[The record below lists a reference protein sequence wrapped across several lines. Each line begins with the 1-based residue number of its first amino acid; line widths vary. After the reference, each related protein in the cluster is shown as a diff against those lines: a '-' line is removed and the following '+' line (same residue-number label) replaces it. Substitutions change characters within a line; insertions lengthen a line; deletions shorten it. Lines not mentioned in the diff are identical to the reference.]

1 MKRPVNWKILPLQ
14 SVVGGALLVIAVI
27 LTTGSFLNLRS
38 LPADSAL
45 GLLDI
50 AETDL
55 LHGHPILTIG
65 ALALVLI
72 LAAPLRSRGI
82 WVKTLHTFA
91 FGLGLCLLSHFLFRS
106 DLAARNDLAVGVL
119 SCLALTVTFA
129 STGGLSSIITAIFR
143 LWLRKERHG
152 AGPLQAL
159 ELILFG
165 AINSSHGRALPG
177 WLVKSLVLYHD
188 SRKKIGRTLARSH
201 AIETAFERSLDAV
214 TMRLRQLLDSQLHSK
229 ILPCCSDVASA
240 AIAELDLLAV
250 LHRFD
255 SEVQSGPF
263 WPSRLVKAWDLIR
276 WADWIGPHPSNT
288 ASDRFL
294 EKLETSP
301 VATPW
306 LRVCAREMR
315 NRKVTQQSIRQ
326 LERHLRAEAT
336 GEEIFGSLLLL
347 EALNEEQL
355 STWTLDFLGRQNTLN
370 RPFWVR
376 TALARV
382 RLQAE
387 ARVLRLEGALGPG
400 ETAVRRSHY
409 SALVLQADPPG
420 FGTKLKATLVRPLQT
435 VAVVESHRS
444 TGQLPPL
451 PRAGW
456 DLGTGLS
463 AVTLLV
469 TFCLSAGAALW
480 LYQRPFGPP
489 LKPLIKLSGPV
500 TPAASM
506 IAAADATPE
515 GDVLLM
521 ATRGDGLHR
530 LNSTTFRLRA
540 QRPDNGGP
548 SSPWLSDVAVSK
560 TGQVGVVTY
569 LPADQ
574 GQSVIST
581 GADIETAAGWLPV
594 IRPTSLRAPDADKIT
609 HFLRVGANKLLHE
622 NSRWLIYRNE
632 TRELGEITFEGLPD
646 SEIVAADGQPEA
658 NAHAFV
664 VVRTK
669 TNSTQATR
677 DRVFE
682 LDPGLTEKG
691 SATEITGTLPDSE
704 RVSQILASG
713 NRLWIRTQSQ
723 RLYER
728 EGNSWRLRLDG
739 NTDLAMERISHA
751 ALNVDTIPTL
761 WLVEAAKNGRPIRV
775 RARVLSQT
783 DFLPKSAWRIYD
795 LNTSERSAAEQPTAD
810 TVKLNANEPTPIAMF
825 DPVRKQPVLL
835 VAGRSGGLTRFFC
848 NPEAPT
854 SPDTATLDA
863 DIIQT
868 PGEKLLSLDAG
879 AGGIVAVLESA
890 DGTARRVT
898 VNLNRGQPEL
908 GLGASQTVM
917 ESILPNPDSLAG
929 AKILMAVNATGK
941 RDLYLLLDT
950 GRILTWDRSKR
961 GFTNRAGTQATDEN
975 GENLGALLNADLHD
989 GKILVTDSRGRV
1001 LELGETELPSSQP
1014 RFRVVHQAPDA
1025 EPPANFAPLHVA
1037 TTGNGVDVF
1046 FGNPTSRVGEPWH
1059 LGPVQ
1064 KRSKASGAPA
1074 LISWI
1079 KPSLSEPLNVET
1091 LTRIQ
1096 TNGRFENLIALSESG
1111 KLFWRDDAQWM
1122 PWPDDERPFNTLIN
1136 AKGATF
1142 ALAAQTI
1149 RQIQIKGGRPTL
1161 YPPVWEAPALQL
1173 GSPITALA
1181 GLESERPSLLVGHA
1195 RGLAL
1200 YSPENRRWEAIPVTP
1215 ASEQAAWTFLSKD
1228 NSSGLSSAVWAIEKT
1243 ASGGLKRAHKVY
1255 RGSATT
1261 IETPIAS
1268 SIALAGDR
1276 LAIWDPSNGLRTH
1289 GATGMANLLISPND
1303 PNVGDTLLR
1312 RISGTKVLYAL
1323 DKMGRLLTADPEDLS
1338 WKAAGGSASAQ
1349 KYRDVETDTENH
1361 LLLINANRVVLRGD
1375 MGLQRPFVDLQITAE
1390 GLQQTGEWVAA
1401 FDPARGNLSL
1411 IDTAGAPIRVAGGK
1425 NSEAVVGASIR
1436 ASLTHGDTVFLAGP
1450 DGAVFRDPKAA
1461 QMKAIPESAGI
1472 TRFSQVGNELFAYR
1486 GNEIYRLFQ
1495 NSNGAEYRLERLPAA
1510 TKSVIAGPD
1519 GKSWVAGGVDG
1530 LNELVP
1536 YSSHSMSAIE
1546 RLFRRE
1552 GKWPSRLNQ
1561 AVPWK
1566 RDSAII
1572 VGSDGEL
1579 LHYQPAQ
1586 RSLSLVRGSE
1596 VLPKNRKLLRSG
1608 NLAVVKSSDGYG
1620 ATSLHLIDDAESPKL
1635 VPLESDVLDV
1645 APFGGELAWIRKTDS
1660 AVQTLDGGSVHT
1672 VVSFPAKKPSRE
1684 RGDSVSQILLT
1695 PDNTFWGLA
1704 GSKAFEYS
1712 LATQTIS
1719 RTVDSVTSLAK
1730 EMGENVAITR
1740 GPAGAAVL
1748 KLDTLS
1754 SATVSPLT
1762 GTGIG
1767 ESMLLTW
1774 RDVQDAREI
1783 NLGTSRQSQTPGVPE
1798 ALRKS
1803 MGTCM
1808 SISNTSMLA
1817 WLSSRGEIFT
1827 YDTAYARWN
1836 LASNGSD
1843 EWTDFG
1849 MAGNTLIAC
1858 RKSPTAQIGLYSAE
1872 NKVVVRDH
1880 IQGQAWFTREGWMQ
1894 FADPNIETRN
1904 VVLKIPGGSDQTLQ
1918 GFTRATPP
1926 FNGQQSGMFDSSES
1940 GAALLLLNHPDQ
1952 GISEVLIARD
1962 AGWMLPV
1969 TGLPEKINHEGLK
1982 VFTDSNG
1989 FIIKAEERF
1998 FHVSAANGSVEK
2010 IAPSTTEVGFVG
2022 KELCYLERGSETMAA
2037 GFRLRRWADKSVAMD
2052 LGRMSFE
2059 EEDYLV
2065 KDARFV
2071 QHQGHFVVEF
2081 TVSPD
2086 VERPEIGPIQERS
2099 LIVMQQRNNWIVAAK
2114 TAASQKQ
2121 DQSPLRFQGGSN
2133 RGLTVLGMNL
2143 AEDGWFDS
2151 MYPVAFESGADETN
2165 QLPLRMRDSSVQKI
2179 HVPKP
2184 AAPRPYREIGQVTLV
2199 GNTLQNKVTGAVFGV
2214 IAADQSVL
2222 ACDAWRE
2229 ARPISAESFLTL
2241 DGLGQVWHWKRG
2253 ELGFKRELLRL
2264 PAGESIAAFR
2274 LPLKE
2279 NGSILLADAQNRSV
2293 AKFIDGK
2300 IALAQGE
2307 GSVRS
2312 PAERPGE
2319 FKTLKWSK
2327 PGETNHFR
2335 MTLAVKTSDAR
2346 EEVEIDCSSNGLS
2359 IDRPAGL
2366 AVLPNDS
2373 NLWLHLATRPDG
2385 RWLIC
2390 PADREGVKRIGE
2402 CRIVD
2407 APTPVPLRG
2416 FSTGALQWS
2425 PRATE
2430 WDISLAGTNVEVSA
2444 AGSLAIDEI
2453 RRAATLGTGEDTTLF
2468 LETSQPGVLVA
2479 QRWISKS
2486 QISPPTFISVPQT
2499 VENLRTWNGEL
2510 LIQTQGERWKAW
2522 RDNKWVDVTP
2532 DWSTSTA
2539 APSLWNYERKNGKLF
2554 CDGADAPMITVG
2566 GALSLEADILSAATE
2581 QDGTPF
2587 VSAGKSKEVI
2597 YQSASGNWYTWKPG
2611 LVVSKPTLA
2620 PAARSQPTVDFGV
2633 LSFPRRSPELGTY
2646 RIRSSDG
2653 QFAKL
2658 PMSLHAGR
2666 LPHQDV
2672 EKIQAWGPTGFVAK
2686 LRADFGSLIF
2696 DGDACT
2702 GKRPPDFEIKLGPIP
2717 LTPSYDSHSFMQ
2729 LTSEVSLHWKKVNE
2743 AFALH
2748 LQTKGNPIESPIG
2761 ALTTAGVE
2769 VDQPSNIRPV
2779 SLADNQL
2786 EFIFK
2791 GALWIRKTSGSL
2803 SDFRFVPE
2811 RIVPNLYGPLFD
2823 ADTEQVT
2830 LGVVAPGPSQ
2840 LSNPWSGRFSR
2851 DGRRAKD
2858 ESFEASISG
2867 TNQGAALVL
2876 HRIKPQPCELRVTR
2890 RKSGWEMPFSKPC
2903 AAFISKDGFALLS
2916 NEGDAIGYFTAE
2928 GQLQRTDRPAASV
2941 RKLWR
2946 RNEVIQGKRVSGG
2959 FTEWTWNAA
2968 GVFNERVAPE
2978 AESAVDVQE
2987 DTFSLMRVPQT
2998 GDLSPFWKAA
3008 EEQVWREARN
3018 WQTDGL
3024 PGGWPHSAVSVSA
3037 GTLLLADSEGIRRFN
3052 LSGRVMPPIPIPAKV
3067 QHDATLCRRFGAI
3080 EWKVKGLPRQTATLT
3095 ESTSGILLRT
3105 LDSARQAHIGQW
3117 LINQTSETGIV
3128 SFYLTS
3134 GPERFP
3140 ISCNQGGFDFDHVS
3154 GLFSLNS
3161 TPWATSAA
3169 GLGALEKEVYYKA
3182 SDPTVGSILG
3192 LQDLALTQTTE
3203 GPAIFSRAKATQSV
3217 GLVPELP
3224 LRILSKAWDEY
3235 MWIAPESDW
3244 SVLRSPQGLWKI
3256 SRQAETAKGNETDL
3270 VVGNEIFSG
3279 NQLAFDHVR
3288 SIQRDPGN
3296 EASLL
3301 MLTDRAIER
3310 LPTQAKRKSQVIGLG
3325 NQMHRMSPWHE
3336 ISQSRTDGVEFWIK
3350 NQSIIIPRSNFGAKA
3365 EVFDFGE
3372 RIWIIDEKSVRWMEG
3387 GERWRAKRERQLP

>member
-1 MKRPVNWKILPLQ
+1 MKRPVNWKDLPHQ
-14 SVVGGALLVIAVI
+14 SVVGGVSLVIAVI
-27 LTTGSFLNLRS
+27 LTADSFHSLRS
-38 LPADSAL
+38 LLADSAL
-45 GLLDI
+45 SLLDI

-65 ALALVLI
+65 SLALLLI
-72 LAAPLRSRGI
+72 VAAPLRSRGI
-82 WVKTLHTFA
+82 WVKTLHTLA

-106 DLAARNDLAVGVL
+106 DLAARNDLAAGVL
-119 SCLALTVTFA
+119 ICLGLTVTFA
-129 STGGLSSIITAIFR
+129 STGGLSSIIGAIFR

-152 AGPLQAL
+152 AGALQAL

-165 AINSSHGRALPG
+165 AISSSHGPPLPS
-177 WLVKSLVLYHD
+177 WLVKSLVLYHNG
-188 SRKKIGRTLARSH
+188 RKKIGRKVARSH
-201 AIETAFERSLDAV
+201 SIETAFERSLDAV
-214 TMRLRQLLDSQLHSK
+214 TMRLRQLLDSRLHTK

-240 AIAELDLLAV
+240 ATAELDLLAI
-250 LHRFD
+250 LRRFD

-288 ASDRFL
+288 ASNRFL

-315 NRKVTQQSIRQ
+315 NRKVTQQSMRQ

-347 EALNEEQL
+347 EALNEGQL

-387 ARVLRLEGALGPG
+387 ARVLRLEEALGPG

-420 FGTKLKATLVRPLQT
+420 FGTELKATLVRPLQT
-435 VAVVESHRS
+435 VAVAESHRS

-451 PRAGW
+451 PRVGL

-469 TFCLSAGAALW
+469 TVCVSASAALW

-489 LKPLIKLSGPV
+489 LKPLTKLSGPV
-500 TPAASM
+500 TPAACM

-515 GDVLLM
+515 GANLLM

-530 LNSTTFRLRA
+530 LNSTTFRLRS

-548 SSPWLSDVAVSK
+548 TSPWLSDVAVSK
-560 TGQVGVVTY
+560 TGQIGVVTY

-574 GQSVIST
+574 GQSVTST

-622 NSRWLIYRNE
+622 DSRWLIYRNE

-646 SEIVAADGQPEA
+646 LEIVAADGQSEA

-669 TNSTQATR
+669 PNATQSTR
-677 DRVFE
+677 DRIFE

-691 SATEITGTLPDSE
+691 SATEITGTFPASE

-728 EGNSWRLRLDG
+728 EGSSWRLRLDG
-739 NTDLAMERISHA
+739 NTDLAMERISHF
-751 ALNVDTIPTL
+751 ALNVDTMPTL
-761 WLVEAAKNGRPIRV
+761 WLVEAAENGRPTRV

-783 DFLPKSAWRIYD
+783 DFLPKSAWRIYN
-795 LNTSERSAAEQPTAD
+795 LNTSEKLTAEQPTAD

-835 VAGRSGGLTRFFC
+835 VAGRSGGLGRFFC

-863 DIIQT
+863 DIIKT
-868 PGEKLLSLDAG
+868 PGEKLLSLDVG
-879 AGGIVAVLESA
+879 AGGIVAVLESE

-917 ESILPNPDSLAG
+917 ESILPNPESLAG
-929 AKILMAVNATGK
+929 AKILLAVNATNK
-941 RDLYLLLDT
+941 RDLFLLLDT
-950 GRILTWDRSKR
+950 GRILTWDRNKR
-961 GFTNRAGTQATDEN
+961 GFTNRAGMQAKDEN
-975 GENLGALLNADLHD
+975 GENLGALLNADLQG
-989 GKILVTDSRGRV
+989 GKILVNDSRGRV
-1001 LELGETELPSSQP
+1001 LELAENELLGSQP
-1014 RFRVVHQAPDA
+1014 RFRVVHQALEV
-1025 EPPANFAPLHVA
+1025 EPPANLAPLHVA

-1046 FGNPTSRVGEPWH
+1046 FGNPTSAVGEPWH

-1064 KRSKASGAPA
+1064 KQSKARGALA

-1079 KPSLSEPLNVET
+1079 KPSLSELLNVET

-1096 TNGRFENLIALSESG
+1096 THGRFENLIALGESG
-1111 KLFWRDDAQWM
+1111 KLFWRDDDQWM

-1142 ALAAQTI
+1142 AVGAQTI
-1149 RQIQIKGGRPTL
+1149 RQVEVQGGRPTL
-1161 YPPVWEAPALQL
+1161 YPPVWESASLQL
-1173 GSPITALA
+1173 RSPITALA

-1195 RGLAL
+1195 RGLAV
-1200 YSPENRRWEAIPVTP
+1200 YSPKTRRWEAIPEVTP
-1215 ASEQAAWTFLSKD
+1215 VSEPAAWTFLS
-1228 NSSGLSSAVWAIEKT
+1228 NENASGISRAVWAIEKT
-1243 ASGGLKRAHKVY
+1243 TSGEVKRAHKVY
-1255 RGSATT
+1255 KGSATT
-1261 IETPIAS
+1261 IEAPIAS
-1268 SIALAGDR
+1268 SVALAGDR
-1276 LAIWDPSNGLRTH
+1276 LAIWDRSNGLRTH
-1289 GATGMANLLISPND
+1289 GVTGTVNLLISPND
-1303 PNVGDTLLR
+1303 PDVGDTLLR

-1323 DKMGRLLTADPEDLS
+1323 DKMGRLLTANPEVLS

-1349 KYRDVETDTENH
+1349 KYRDIETDTENH

-1375 MGLQRPFVDLQITAE
+1375 MGLQRPLVDLQITAE

-1401 FDPARGNLSL
+1401 FDPSHGSLSL
-1411 IDTAGAPIRVAGGK
+1411 IDTAGMPMQVAGGK
-1425 NSEAVVGASIR
+1425 NSEAIVGASIR
-1436 ASLTHGDTVFLAGP
+1436 ASLTHGDTVFFAGP
-1450 DGAVFRDPKAA
+1450 VGAVFRDPKAA
-1461 QMKAIPESAGI
+1461 QTKAIPESAGI
-1472 TRFSQVGNELFAYR
+1472 TRFAHVGNELFAYR

-1495 NSNGAEYRLERLPAA
+1495 KSNGGEYRLERLPAA

-1519 GKSWVAGGVDG
+1519 GKLWVVGGVDG

-1536 YSSHSMSAIE
+1536 YSSDSMNASE

-1572 VGSDGEL
+1572 VGSNGEL

-1586 RSLSLVRGSE
+1586 RALSLVRGSE
-1596 VLPKNRKLLRSG
+1596 ALSKNRKLLKSG
-1608 NLAVVKSSDGYG
+1608 NLAVVKSSDGSG

-1635 VPLESDVLDV
+1635 VPLESDALDV
-1645 APFGGELAWIRKTDS
+1645 VPFGGELAWIRKTDS

-1672 VVSFPAKKPSRE
+1672 VVSFPIKKPSRE
-1684 RGDSVSQILLT
+1684 RSDSVSQILLT
-1695 PDNTFWGLA
+1695 PDDTFWGLA
-1704 GSKAFEYS
+1704 GSTAFEYS
-1712 LATQTIS
+1712 FATQTIN

-1730 EMGENVAITR
+1730 ERGQNVAITR

-1748 KLDTLS
+1748 KLDGLS
-1754 SATVSPLT
+1754 SANVSPLT

-1767 ESMLLTW
+1767 DSMLLTW
-1774 RDVQDAREI
+1774 QDVHGAREI
-1783 NLGTSRQSQTPGVPE
+1783 NLGTSRQSQTPGIPE

-1803 MGTCM
+1803 AGTCM
-1808 SISNTSMLA
+1808 SIPNTSMLA

-1827 YDTAYARWN
+1827 YDTAYARWK

-1858 RKSPTAQIGLYSAE
+1858 QNSTTAQIGLYSAE
-1872 NKVVVRDH
+1872 GKIVIRDH
-1880 IQGQAWFTREGWMQ
+1880 IQGQAWFTREGWIQ

-1904 VVLKIPGGSDQTLQ
+1904 VVLKIPGGSDQALH

-1926 FNGQQSGMFDSSES
+1926 FNGQQSGVFDSSES
-1940 GAALLLLNHPDQ
+1940 GAALLFLSHRDQ
-1952 GISEVLIARD
+1952 GISEVRVARD
-1962 AGWMLPV
+1962 AGRMLPV
-1969 TGLPEKINHEGLK
+1969 TGLPEKMNPEGLK
-1982 VFTDSNG
+1982 VFTDSTG
-1989 FIIKAEERF
+1989 FIVKAERRF
-1998 FHVSAANGSVEK
+1998 FHVSASNGSVEK
-2010 IAPSTTEVGFVG
+2010 LAASTTEVGFVD
-2022 KELCYLERGSETMAA
+2022 KELYYLERGSESMAA
-2037 GFRLRRWADKSVAMD
+2037 GFRLRRWADKRVAMD
-2052 LGRMSFE
+2052 LGRLSFE
-2059 EEDYLV
+2059 EKDYLV
-2065 KDARFV
+2065 KDITFV
-2071 QHQGHFVVEF
+2071 KHQGHFVVEL

-2086 VERPEIGPIQERS
+2086 VEGPEIGPIQERP
-2099 LIVMQQRNNWIVAAK
+2099 LILMQQRDNWVVAAK

-2121 DQSPLRFQGGSN
+2121 DQSPLRFQRGSQ

-2151 MYPVAFESGADETN
+2151 MYPVAFEPGADETN
-2165 QLPLRMRDSSVQKI
+2165 QLPLRMRDSSVRKI
-2179 HVPKP
+2179 DLPKP

-2222 ACDAWRE
+2222 VCDAWRE
-2229 ARPISAESFLTL
+2229 ARPISAESFLAL
-2241 DGLGQVWHWKRG
+2241 DGLGQVWHWKRA

-2264 PAGESIAAFR
+2264 PAGELVAALG

-2279 NGSILLADAQNRSV
+2279 DGSILLVDAQNRSV

-2300 IALAQGE
+2300 ITLSQGE
-2307 GSVRS
+2307 VAVRS

-2327 PGETNHFR
+2327 SGATNHFR

-2346 EEVEIDCSSNGLS
+2346 EEVEVDFSSNGLS
-2359 IDRPAGL
+2359 IDRPVGL

-2373 NLWLHLATRPDG
+2373 NLWLRLATRPDG

-2407 APTPVPLRG
+2407 APAPPPLRG

-2430 WDISLAGTNVEVSA
+2430 WDISLAGTKVEVSA

-2453 RRAATLGTGEDTTLF
+2453 RRAATLGTGEETTLF

-2486 QISPPTFISVPQT
+2486 QISPHTFISIPQT
-2499 VENLRTWNGEL
+2499 VENLRTRNGEL
-2510 LIQTQGERWKAW
+2510 LIQTQGERWKAL

-2539 APSLWNYERKNGKLF
+2539 APSLWNYERKNGKLSW
-2554 CDGADAPMITVG
+2554 DGADVPMITVG

-2587 VSAGKSKEVI
+2587 VSPGKSKEVV
-2597 YQSASGNWYTWKPG
+2597 YQSVSGNWYTWKPG

-2620 PAARSQPTVDFGV
+2620 PGDRSQSTVDLGV
-2633 LSFPRRSPELGTY
+2633 LSFPRRSPEFGTY

-2653 QFAKL
+2653 QSAKL
-2658 PMSLHAGR
+2658 PLSLHEGR

-2672 EKIQAWGPTGFVAK
+2672 ERIDSWGAAGFVAK

-2696 DGDACT
+2696 DQDACI
-2702 GKRPPDFEIKLGPIP
+2702 GKRPPDFKIEPGPIP
-2717 LTPSYDSHSFMQ
+2717 ATPSYDRHSFMQ
-2729 LTSEVSLHWKKVNE
+2729 LTSEVSLHWKKVNG

-2761 ALTTAGVE
+2761 ALTIAGVE
-2769 VDQPSNIRPV
+2769 IDHPSNIRPV

-2786 EFIFK
+2786 EFTFK

-2803 SDFRFVPE
+2803 SDFRVVPE
-2811 RIVPNLYGPLFD
+2811 RIVANLYGPLFD

-2830 LGVVAPGPSQ
+2830 LGVVEPEPSR
-2840 LSNPWSGRFSR
+2840 LSKPWSGRFSR

-2858 ESFEASISG
+2858 ESFEASMSG
-2867 TNQGAALVL
+2867 ANEGAALVL
-2876 HRIKPQPCELRVTR
+2876 SRIKPQPCELRVNR
-2890 RKSGWEMPFSKPC
+2890 GKSGWEMPFSKPC
-2903 AAFISKDGFALLS
+2903 AAFISKDGLALLS

-2928 GQLQRTDRPAASV
+2928 GRLQRTDRTEASV

-2946 RNEVIQGKRVSGG
+2946 RNDVIQVKRVSGG
-2959 FTEWTWNAA
+2959 FAEWTWNAA

-2987 DTFSLMRVPQT
+2987 DTFSLMRAPQT

-3037 GTLLLADSEGIRRFN
+3037 DTLLLADSEGIRRFN

-3067 QHDATLCRRFGAI
+3067 QHNATLCRRFGDI
-3080 EWKVKGLPRQTATLT
+3080 EWNLKGLHRQTATLT
-3095 ESTSGILLRT
+3095 ESTSGILLKT
-3105 LDSARQAHIGQW
+3105 LDSARQARIGQW

-3140 ISCNQGGFDFDHVS
+3140 ISCNKGGFDFDHVS
-3154 GLFSLNS
+3154 GLFSLSS
-3161 TPWATSAA
+3161 TPWVTSAA

-3182 SDPTVGSILG
+3182 PDPTVGSILG
-3192 LQDLALTQTTE
+3192 HQDLALTQTSE
-3203 GPAIFSRAKATQSV
+3203 GPAIFSRANATQSV

-3224 LRILSKAWDEY
+3224 LRISPKAWDEY
-3235 MWIAPESDW
+3235 IWIAPESEW

-3256 SRQAETAKGNETDL
+3256 ARRVETDKGNETDL
-3270 VVGNEIFSG
+3270 VVGSEIFSG
-3279 NQLAFDHVR
+3279 NQLAFDHVC
-3288 SIQRDPGN
+3288 SIQRDPRN
-3296 EASLL
+3296 ELSLL

-3310 LPTQAKRKSQVIGLG
+3310 LPTQGKEKSQVIGLG
-3325 NQMHRMSPWHE
+3325 NQMHRMPSWHE
-3336 ISQSRTDGVEFWIK
+3336 VSQSRTEGVEFWIK
-3350 NQSIIIPRSNFGAKA
+3350 NQKIIIPRSDFGAKV
-3365 EVFDFGE
+3365 EIFDLGR
-3372 RIWIIDEKSVRWMEG
+3372 RIWIIDENSVRWMEG
-3387 GERWRAKRERQLP
+3387 GERWRAKRER